1 MMMLALLHAAA
12 ALQGVG
18 RRGPC
23 AVRRASACVSMALE
37 WEECGGCQ
45 VLRPQQG
52 RPRAMVHFLGGVAVS
67 PAPQVAYRHLLEQL
81 SERGY
86 LVVATPYTV
95 DFDYGKPVA
104 EIRDKFDAARAL
116 LGEEYEE
123 LPLLGLG
130 HSLGALMQTLLFCQ
144 HAPYTEACAGL
155 ALVSWNNKPVS
166 DGLPLLTLNP
176 SPEPSPDPN
185 PDPYPNLEQV
195 SDAIPLFEE
204 LFVPALAPLAGPLEQ
219 AATTVPLP
227 PHTHLHARAEAAR
240 TRHSPFTTRH

>member
-1 MMMLALLHAAA
+1 MAAALLLAVLQGA

-23 AVRRASACVSMALE
+23 VRRASACVSMSLE

-67 PAPQVAYRHLLEQL
+67 PAPQVAYRYLLEQL

-104 EIRDKFDAARAL
+104 EIVSKFEVGRRA
-116 LGEEYEE
+116 G
-123 LPLLGLG
+123 
-130 HSLGALMQTLLFCQ
+130 
-144 HAPYTEACAGL
+144 
-155 ALVSWNNKPVS
+155 
-166 DGLPLLTLNP
+166 
-176 SPEPSPDPN
+176 
-185 PDPYPNLEQV
+185 
-195 SDAIPLFEE
+195 
-204 LFVPALAPLAGPLEQ
+204 
-219 AATTVPLP
+219 
-227 PHTHLHARAEAAR
+227 
-240 TRHSPFTTRH
+240 

>member
-1 MMMLALLHAAA
+1 MFPLKYRPLKHHLLQNESSDAKRCTMLLALFHAAA

-52 RPRAMVHFLGGVAVS
+52 RPRAMVHFRGGVAVS
-67 PAPQVAYRHLLEQL
+67 PAPQVAYRYLLEQL

-104 EIRDKFDAARAL
+104 EIRDKFDTARAL
-116 LGEEYEE
+116 LGEEFEE

-130 HSLGALMQTLLFCQ
+130 HSLGALMQTLLYCQ
-144 HAPYTEACAGL
+144 HAPYAEACAGL

-166 DGLPLLTLNP
+166 DAPFHTKQALTLRR
-176 SPEPSPDPN
+176 
-185 PDPYPNLEQV
+185 
-195 SDAIPLFEE
+195 
-204 LFVPALAPLAGPLEQ
+204 
-219 AATTVPLP
+219 P
-227 PHTHLHARAEAAR
+227 PTLSR
-240 TRHSPFTTRH
+240 